1 MPNNPSLLFKALAD
15 ENRLRIL
22 NLLLR
27 EELCVC
33 QLECVLGVKQS
44 NLSRHL
50 TKLAQAG
57 LIVPEKRAQFV
68 FYRID
73 PGIDARYPQF
83 ETFLRAALESIPV
96 HQSDLENLARSHE
109 SGMLCMKNSCSV

>member
-1 MPNNPSLLFKALAD
+1 MNNTPASLFKALAD

-33 QLECVLGVKQS
+33 QLECVLGIKQS

-57 LIVPEKRAQFV
+57 LIVSEKRAQFV

-73 PGIDARYPQF
+73 PALSARYPGF
-83 ETFLRAALESIPV
+83 DSFMHAALESVPV
-96 HQSDLENLARSHE
+96 HQSDIVNLARSHE
-109 SGMLCMKNSCSV
+109 SGMLCMKTCNLS

>member
-1 MPNNPSLLFKALAD
+1 MSDNPSLLFKALAD

-73 PGIDARYPQF
+73 PSLSARYPQF
-83 ETFLRAALESIPV
+83 DTFLRAALESVPV
-96 HQSDLENLARSHE
+96 HQADLESLALSHK
-109 SGMLCMKNSCSV
+109 SGMLCMKIS